1 MMLQFTSLVVGLLF
15 GMHALGQFSTAHAH
29 QGKEDISMTGK
40 RAVLPDQKEPNVDG
54 ISIAGS
60 RMIGLGGRKM
70 VAHRVLRK
78 SEPVRPDGQQ
88 NEEASTTSKNPG
100 ANRSTS
106 DGNCNFEGR
115 EDLNVKCKLGDR
127 DKSNTSTASSKKYSK
142 VSHHDFVAFGKD
154 NPKASSNFS
163 GKRQNQMNQQDDV
176 KILELTT
183 LKSTSAGSLEIP
195 RDLIPNHSEDFK
207 TKHPTTEAQMTKSY
221 DEKDDHKLTDNEAR
235 SLLKATREIANLMR
249 KDYHHQMGRR
259 KPPVHN
265 LQPRP

>member
-1 MMLQFTSLVVGLLF
+1 MMLQLTSLVVGLLF

-100 ANRSTS
+100 
-106 DGNCNFEGR
+106 
-115 EDLNVKCKLGDR
+115 
-127 DKSNTSTASSKKYSK
+127 
-142 VSHHDFVAFGKD
+142 KD

-195 RDLIPNHSEDFK
+195 RDLRPNHSEDFK

-221 DEKDDHKLTDNEAR
+221 DGKDDHKLTDNEAR